1 MSAAGTPSRI
11 VTVFGEQLDLY
22 KPREADRFLAHMVTY
37 GAAAACEW
45 EKEFLL
51 AQRIVS
57 QATYDATHS
66 PEDRFEAWADGM
78 TELDQGDRDDD

>member
-37 GAAAACEW
+37 GAAAAS
-45 EKEFLL
+45 
-51 AQRIVS
+51 VS
-57 QATYDATHS
+57 SRPAPS
-66 PEDRFEAWADGM
+66 WR
-78 TELDQGDRDDD
+78 LN